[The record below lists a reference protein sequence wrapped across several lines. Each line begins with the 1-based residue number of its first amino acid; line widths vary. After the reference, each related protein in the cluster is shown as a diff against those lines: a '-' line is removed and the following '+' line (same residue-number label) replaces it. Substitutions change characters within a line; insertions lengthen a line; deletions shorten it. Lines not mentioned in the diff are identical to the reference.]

1 VRATSSTKENAIKYR
16 GHVKNGVV
24 LLDDAVKLP
33 EGAAV
38 RVELAEEERG
48 PALAERL
55 RDVIGIAKGLP
66 PDLAEQ
72 HDHYAHGKPKK

>member
-1 VRATSSTKENAIKYR
+1 MTYR
-16 GHVKNGVV
+16 GHVRNGLVV
-24 LLDDAVKLP
+24 LDEPAELP

-38 RVELAEEERG
+38 RVELDEAERG
-48 PALAERL
+48 PTLADRL